1 MVASLQ
7 KKVRWAFFV
16 EKNHVFFFFCKLLK
30 INSLK
35 KCLKINV
42 IFLLQK
48 FVGLKICFTFALA
61 FGKQRLAQSKLILD
75 IIPYRQAVQR
85 VWRYFIVKYRV
96 RNEKRTVN
104 QRLRYIFPASTNN
117 FYKVY
122 SAFGHYRYKL
132 QRRV

>member
-1 MVASLQ
+1 MSFL
-7 KKVRWAFFV
+7 RCFNIYRLFYLCLYGSFFA
-16 EKNHVFFFFCKLLK
+16 EKSAVGVFCGKEPRFFLFCKLLK

-48 FVGLKICFTFALA
+48 FVGLKFCFTFALA

-117 FYKVY
+117 FY
-122 SAFGHYRYKL
+122 
-132 QRRV
+132 

>member
-16 EKNHVFFFFCKLLK
+16 EKNHVFSFFCKLLK

-48 FVGLKICFTFALA
+48 FVGLKFCFTFALA

-85 VWRYFIVKYRV
+85 VWQYLVIVKYRV

-104 QRLRYIFPASTNN
+104 QRLRYNFPASTNN
-117 FYKVY
+117 FYQVY
-122 SAFGHYRYKL
+122 LPSGI
-132 QRRV
+132 QI